1 MMKHFV
7 LTIKGILKQP
17 VPACTVGDSVI
28 SLFTLRNILREFFLL
43 LKRDLSVFKLA
54 CRRVPHLN
62 GHMCRVS
69 ILITLIYDLS
79 HMHINLPLHLDIKDT
94 QKKELHVIFVFFCA
108 LPEALS

>member
-1 MMKHFV
+1 MIKHFV

-28 SLFTLRNILREFFLL
+28 SLFTLKNILREFFLL

-54 CRRVPHLN
+54 CCRVPHLN

-69 ILITLIYDLS
+69 ILIILIYDLS

-94 QKKELHVIFVFFCA
+94 Q
-108 LPEALS
+108 